1 MNSQDFR
8 NLQEAYLDVY
18 ENEQLDEMPYRVVT
32 KNDGGEEVYVGG
44 KYATRKTARTKVDK
58 EDEKVGGYRH
68 SIRKVDEAKDIF
80 NYVMEYLI
88 SEGYV
93 DTLQGAEQI
102 ISVMSEE
109 WIHTIVEKFSMAA
122 DPSKPQSPKRT
133 KLPRSR
139 EEKIGPHDDWKDKPT
154 EWGELPPAAKKL
166 RSRAITVTGT
176 QKRQD
181 IETGVR

>member
-1 MNSQDFR
+1 MSRQ
-8 NLQEAYLDVY
+8 
-18 ENEQLDEMPYRVVT
+18 
-32 KNDGGEEVYVGG
+32 
-44 KYATRKTARTKVDK
+44 KTFL
-58 EDEKVGGYRH
+58 EF
-68 SIRKVDEAKDIF
+68 I
-80 NYVMEYLI
+80 
-88 SEGYV
+88 
-93 DTLQGAEQI
+93 Q
-102 ISVMSEE
+102 
-109 WIHTIVEKFSMAA
+109 IVEKFSLAA
-122 DPSKPQSPKRT
+122 DPSKPQSPKPT

>member
-8 NLQEAYLDVY
+8 NLSEAYLNVY
-18 ENEQLDEMPYRVVT
+18 ENEQL
-32 KNDGGEEVYVGG
+32 
-44 KYATRKTARTKVDK
+44 
-58 EDEKVGGYRH
+58 
-68 SIRKVDEAKDIF
+68 DEAKDIF

-88 SEGYV
+88 SEGYA

-122 DPSKPQSPKRT
+122 DPSKPQSPKPT

>member
-1 MNSQDFR
+1 
-8 NLQEAYLDVY
+8 
-18 ENEQLDEMPYRVVT
+18 
-32 KNDGGEEVYVGG
+32 
-44 KYATRKTARTKVDK
+44 
-58 EDEKVGGYRH
+58 
-68 SIRKVDEAKDIF
+68 
-80 NYVMEYLI
+80 MEYLI

>member
-1 MNSQDFR
+1 MNSQEYR
-8 NLQEAYLDVY
+8 NLSEVYLNVY
-18 ENEQLDEMPYRVVT
+18 ESEQLDEIPYRVVT
-32 KNDGGEEVYVGG
+32 KNAGGEEVYVGG
-44 KYATRKTARTKVDK
+44 KYATRKTARTKANK
-58 EDEKVGGYRH
+58 GDETDGGVTH
-68 SIRKVDEAKDIF
+68 TVRKVDEAKDIF

-109 WIHTIVEKFSMAA
+109 WIYTIVEKFSMAA
-122 DPSKPQSPKRT
+122 NPSKPQSPKPT
-133 KLPRSR
+133 KLPRTR
-139 EEKIGPHDDWKDKPT
+139 EEKIGPHNDWKDKPT

-166 RSRAITVTGT
+166 RSRAITVVGT

-181 IETGVR
+181 IETGLR

>member
-8 NLQEAYLDVY
+8 NLSEAYLNVY
-18 ENEQLDEMPYRVVT
+18 ENEQLDEMPYRVFT
-32 KNDGGEEVYVGG
+32 KNDKGEEVSVGG
-44 KYATRKTARTKVDK
+44 KYATRGAARTRANKG
-58 EDEKVGGYRH
+58 DETDGGVTH
-68 SIRKVDEAKDIF
+68 SVRKVDEAKDIF

-93 DTLQGAEQI
+93 DTLKGAEQI

-122 DPSKPQSPKRT
+122 DPSKPQSPKPT
-133 KLPRSR
+133 KLPKSR

-154 EWGELPPAAKKL
+154 EWGELPPAAKRL